1 MMKNLKSPILISCF
15 LIISSCH
22 TDRGLFH
29 NEYAIT
35 IDEVSAH
42 LRFLASDELKGR
54 KAGTEEATIAAR
66 YIAEQFR
73 SAGVKTFAV
82 ANDYFQQVPI
92 NTEKRRDDYTK
103 NSIPK
108 RCKNVI
114 GFIEGSDPLLKDE
127 YVLLVAHF
135 DHLGIKVNESDSE
148 GDSIYNGARDNG
160 IGTVTLISA
169 AKVLASHPPARPVI
183 LLASTGEEEGM
194 IGSKYFFNNSPVDRR
209 KIVFVLNSDGGGY
222 NDTTLVRIGGLLKV
236 NLSNKIVEGLRH
248 GGLKCL
254 PYPPELEYLSD
265 ERSDCLP
272 FLQSGIPS
280 ITFSPGFDKIDDEIT
295 RYVHTIKDKAGDNFN
310 YSYLLKLCRA
320 YITVARIVADKN

>member
-1 MMKNLKSPILISCF
+1 MKIIKSPILLSCF
-15 LIISSCH
+15 LIISSCN

-29 NEYAIT
+29 NEYFFTRA
-35 IDEVSAH
+35 EVSAH

-54 KAGTEEATIAAR
+54 KAGTEEAAIAAR

-73 SAGVKTFAV
+73 SAGVKTFTA

-92 NTEKRRDDYTK
+92 NTEKQRDDYTK

-108 RCKNVI
+108 KCKNVI

-135 DHLGIKVNESDSE
+135 DHLGIKAKTIDSE
-148 GDSIYNGARDNG
+148 EDLIYNGARDNG

-183 LLASTGEEEGM
+183 FLASTGEEEGM
-194 IGSKYFFNNSPVDRR
+194 IGSKYFFNNSPVEKR

-222 NDTTLVRIGGLLKV
+222 NDTTLVRTGGSLKV
-236 NLSNKIVEGLRH
+236 NLSNKIVEGLSH

-295 RYVHTIKDKAGDNFN
+295 RYVHTTKDKAGDNFN
-310 YSYLLKLCRA
+310 YSYLLKLCKA
-320 YITVARIVADKN
+320 YITVARIVADNN

>member
-1 MMKNLKSPILISCF
+1 MKKLQSPILISWF

-22 TDRGLFH
+22 NDMGLFH
-29 NEYAIT
+29 NEYVIT
-35 IDEVSAH
+35 RAEVSAH

-54 KAGTEEATIAAR
+54 EAGTEEAAIAAR

-73 SAGVKTFAV
+73 SAGVKTFTG

-92 NTEKRRDDYTK
+92 NTEKQDDDYTR

-114 GFIEGSDPLLKDE
+114 GFIGGCDPSLKDE

-135 DHLGIKVNESDSE
+135 DHLGIIANASDSE

-169 AKVLASHPPARPVI
+169 AKVLASHPPARPII

-194 IGSKYFFNNSPVDRR
+194 IGSKYFLIIPP
-209 KIVFVLNSDGGGY
+209 
-222 NDTTLVRIGGLLKV
+222 LK
-236 NLSNKIVEGLRH
+236 NGK
-248 GGLKCL
+248 
-254 PYPPELEYLSD
+254 
-265 ERSDCLP
+265 
-272 FLQSGIPS
+272 
-280 ITFSPGFDKIDDEIT
+280 
-295 RYVHTIKDKAGDNFN
+295 
-310 YSYLLKLCRA
+310 
-320 YITVARIVADKN
+320 

>member
-1 MMKNLKSPILISCF
+1 MKKLQSPILISCF

-22 TDRGLFH
+22 IDRGVIH
-29 NEYAIT
+29 NEYVIT
-35 IDEVSAH
+35 RAEVSAH
-42 LRFLASDELKGR
+42 LRFLASNELKGR
-54 KAGTEEATIAAR
+54 KVGTEEAAITAR

-73 SAGVKTFAV
+73 SAGVETFTS
-82 ANDYFQQVPI
+82 ANGYFQQVPI
-92 NTEKRRDDYTK
+92 NTEKQGDDYIK

-114 GFIEGSDPLLKDE
+114 GFIEGSDPLLKNE

-135 DHLGIKVNESDSE
+135 DHLGIKGKAIDPEE
-148 GDSIYNGARDNG
+148 DSIYNGARDNG
-160 IGTVTLISA
+160 IGTVTLITA

-183 LLASTGEEEGM
+183 FLASTGEEEGM
-194 IGSKYFFNNSPVDRR
+194 IGSKYFFNNSPVDIR

-222 NDTTLVRIGGLLKV
+222 NDTTLVRIGSLLKV

-248 GGLKCL
+248 EGLKCL

-280 ITFSPGFDKIDDEIT
+280 ITFSPGFDKIDNEIT
-295 RYVHTIKDKAGDNFN
+295 RYVHTTKDKADDKFN

-320 YITVARIVADKN
+320 YITVARIVADNN